1 MRIAILTLPLQI
13 NYGGIVQNYALQ
25 TVLRGMGHEVETIN
39 LKRAL
44 LWKKYDISF
53 LKRIVKPGTPKA
65 KRHIRQFIDQHIR
78 LTAPFYNKRDF
89 LKHDFSAFGAII
101 VGSDQVWRACYAYPD
116 LYTYYLDFVDS
127 RTAGKGIRKIAFS
140 ASLGTDAAEYTPEQ
154 IQKCGAYIRQFDRVS
169 VRENSALTLMNDVY
183 KWTCKTAPVQTLDP
197 TMLLCKDDYIGIS
210 ASYGREET
218 QGGLFYYIL
227 DMTEEK
233 RSLIRKISSDL
244 GVKPF
249 TVKRKSRRWY
259 DKPEDRMVPPVEE
272 WLQAFHN
279 ARYIFTDS
287 FHGSVFSIIFN
298 KEFIAFGNKKRGMDR
313 FHSLLDT
320 FNLAGRLIGSAS
332 EYRADLYENAID
344 WTSVNGI
351 LDGERQRAVDFLV
364 CSLSVYA

>member
-1 MRIAILTLPLQI
+1 M
-13 NYGGIVQNYALQ
+13 
-25 TVLRGMGHEVETIN
+25 
-39 LKRAL
+39 
-44 LWKKYDISF
+44 
-53 LKRIVKPGTPKA
+53 
-65 KRHIRQFIDQHIR
+65 
-78 LTAPFYNKRDF
+78 
-89 LKHDFSAFGAII
+89 
-101 VGSDQVWRACYAYPD
+101 
-116 LYTYYLDFVDS
+116 
-127 RTAGKGIRKIAFS
+127 
-140 ASLGTDAAEYTPEQ
+140 
-154 IQKCGAYIRQFDRVS
+154 
-169 VRENSALTLMNDVY
+169 
-183 KWTCKTAPVQTLDP
+183 
-197 TMLLCKDDYIGIS
+197 
-210 ASYGREET
+210 
-218 QGGLFYYIL
+218 
-227 DMTEEK
+227 
-233 RSLIRKISSDL
+233 

-279 ARYIFTDS
+279 ARYVFTDS